1 MYVTKCPEASH
12 LEATQLGSSV
22 IQITF
27 SRASLRLVFR
37 LTSGKAPMKRFCFL
51 AVLIALS
58 SSAHAGRSISFS
70 VGSHRVHIE
79 SSRHCRSVSCAS
91 MSISRRLDW
100 RRKRDRYDDARDAA
114 APAKPVPSAPQTVS
128 PPAPPVPQ
136 TVTPPAPPATKA
148 PAQTIVAAP
157 PPAVYTTA
165 ASRSQPVAAPPPAP
179 PPAPSQVQ
187 RVSIPVPPP
196 PPAAKPVE
204 TAQPAPEVERVT
216 HQAEEE
222 PSDSPTGDW
231 QTEGKGTVLIAK
243 CGNALCGYVLS
254 SSNEKGE
261 AILINMKPKTERQW
275 TGGVYSQESGETYYG
290 TMSMKGINT
299 LRVEACALGRFYCSG
314 NNWNRITRRADGL
327 VTSWQVSA
335 GSRS

>member
-1 MYVTKCPEASH
+1 M
-12 LEATQLGSSV
+12 
-22 IQITF
+22 
-27 SRASLRLVFR
+27 R
-37 LTSGKAPMKRFCFL
+37 RFCFL

-136 TVTPPAPPATKA
+136 TVSPPATTA
-148 PAQTIVAAP
+148 PAKTIVAAP
-157 PPAVYTTA
+157 LPAVYTTA
-165 ASRSQPVAAPPPAP
+165 ASRSQPVVAPPPPAP
-179 PPAPSQVQ
+179 PPVEQ
-187 RVSIPVPPP
+187 VSIPVPPSAP
-196 PPAAKPVE
+196 PPKPVE
-204 TAQPAPEVERVT
+204 TAQPAPQVERVSRE
-216 HQAEEE
+216 AEEE
-222 PSDSPTGDW
+222 PSDSPIGDW
-231 QTEGKGTVLIAK
+231 QTEGKGTVRIAK
-243 CGNALCGYVLS
+243 CGNALCGYVLGL
-254 SSNEKGE
+254 SNEKGE

-275 TGGVYSQESGETYYG
+275 TGGVYSQDSGETYYG

-314 NNWNRITRRADGL
+314 NNWSRITRRADSL
-327 VTSWQVSA
+327 VTSWQTLS